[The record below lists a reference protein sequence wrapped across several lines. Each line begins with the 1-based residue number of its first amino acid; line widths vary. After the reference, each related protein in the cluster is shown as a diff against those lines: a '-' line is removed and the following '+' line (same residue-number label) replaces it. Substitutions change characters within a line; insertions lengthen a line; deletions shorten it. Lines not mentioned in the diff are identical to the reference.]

1 MRTAKKQSDE
11 PLPLKELTPS
21 TVTVDDLR
29 RFPNMSAW
37 FSPHLLLKLTW
48 KLIVSDLFGQYA
60 DRRLIVA
67 ALDTSDK
74 QLQIKR
80 ADLTNCINADSEGAV
95 WVDYV
100 ADLGDGFD
108 ATYTIAFLLAQ
119 PRLRIGQRELPR
131 GGLLV
136 FGGDEAYPHSGRD
149 EYIIKVRQPYSFALP
164 DLKEG
169 PHAPLVAVPGNHD
182 WYDGLVTFLSVFCR
196 EKPTPIG
203 NWRTVQRRS
212 YFATK
217 LTEDWWIWGID
228 IALVYDMDQPQAN
241 YFVNIASAMAPGSKI
256 VLCCAK
262 PGWYRAESEDESY
275 RTLGYAVRIIANAN
289 KGLRIPLVLSGDA
302 HHYARYA
309 GNGREPQ
316 FITSGGGGAYLTG
329 TSGLK
334 PKLTLLKWPDEPQL
348 EFKKCYPTEQ
358 ESQEL
363 LKGNFL
369 FFPANVG
376 FSYLLATTYTMFAFL
391 LTYAPRV
398 DLTIAIY
405 VFFFVAFLGH
415 LREQEVSHTGKL
427 AAVAAFHAIPHTA
440 VVMLLAWVSL
450 TLDGL
455 LSTSIRQLHWFAWLM
470 FLAFWLPFGACLGG
484 LIYGLYLWLTA
495 RFFDLNYDD
504 AFSAMRLDSRRHFI
518 RMRILK
524 DSITV
529 YPIKID
535 EIPHRDRWRANVER
549 DPNTN
554 PSVFVPDPPLEP
566 SLIEGPIV
574 IRVGV

>member
-1 MRTAKKQSDE
+1 M
-11 PLPLKELTPS
+11 
-21 TVTVDDLR
+21 
-29 RFPNMSAW
+29 
-37 FSPHLLLKLTW
+37 
-48 KLIVSDLFGQYA
+48 
-60 DRRLIVA
+60 
-67 ALDTSDK
+67 
-74 QLQIKR
+74 
-80 ADLTNCINADSEGAV
+80 
-95 WVDYV
+95 
-100 ADLGDGFD
+100 
-108 ATYTIAFLLAQ
+108 
-119 PRLRIGQRELPR
+119 
-131 GGLLV
+131 
-136 FGGDEAYPHSGRD
+136 
-149 EYIIKVRQPYSFALP
+149 
-164 DLKEG
+164 
-169 PHAPLVAVPGNHD
+169 PGNHD

-405 VFFFVAFLGH
+405 GFFFVAFLGH

-427 AAVAAFHAIPHTA
+427 VAVAALHAIPHTA

-455 LSTSIRQLHWFAWLM
+455 LATSIRQLHWFAWLM